1 MKIIKLIF
9 LFILSFISINVHAKT
24 VEVYFS
30 AEGGNVNNT
39 NFKVVD
45 DYIQKAD
52 GTYCA
57 KYDSSGS
64 IQKINTIDSSV
75 FSLSK
80 SGTGLV
86 SGREWYAYNYD
97 NNKLYFFSQNK
108 TYSVDAILQILGMRN
123 DTYPVIT
130 LFAHW
135 KNDQLEDG
143 TDMFSTGNNTQNN
156 TNNNQ
161 VLISVSSIYIGV
173 GKTQKASLK
182 YKKNDLK
189 KEKVTWKSSDS
200 KIATV
205 DKNGTIKGIKE
216 GNVTITATLSN
227 GIKATKKIHIVKS
240 GTHLT
245 IIQYHENGGYLSK
258 KRAKQISSSNQ
269 YITYK
274 GKKNIQ
280 TIPYNT
286 STSEYGLADANNPDF
301 INLLKWGYTIKK
313 NAEWNTRKDGSGK
326 SYSQRQIYKSS
337 DFCDSSKKNCTVT
350 LYVNWE
356 RKNYVNIQY
365 NANGG
370 KLASNHGKNISATGN
385 IIYCDKKKNCTRLF
399 KGESLDK
406 DGLMNYDN
414 PAALNLKR
422 DGYKISAGAE
432 WNTKKDGT
440 GKSYS
445 QTKIYKST
453 DFCDSSKKDCN
464 IVLYANW
471 KKTTSS
477 KSNKSTTKTPS
488 QSGQVSTQSTQD
500 SSVESNYGVFLGL
513 DHDSG
518 LSKLYKYKL
527 VVIDLQEF
535 TKKDIEK
542 LHNKGIKVYSYLNV
556 GSVENYRS
564 YYKRFKNYYLGTYE
578 NWEDEKWVDVSKN
591 NYQKFIINELEPSLR
606 GKGADGY
613 FIDNCDVYANFKKD
627 KIYKG
632 LQTIL
637 ESVHSHNLPVLING
651 GDEFVS
657 KAIKDGSYSR
667 LFDGVN
673 QEEVF
678 TVINFDNHTYHTQSS
693 SETKYYKNYLQKVKD
708 KGLKVYLLEYGAKSS
723 KEKEIDNYCRQ
734 NGFAYYNSKSYNL
747 D

>member
-1 MKIIKLIF
+1 MKTIKLAF
-9 LFILSFISINVHAKT
+9 LFIISFISTNVYARN

-39 NFKVVD
+39 NFKIVD
-45 DYIQKAD
+45 DYVQKTD

-57 KYDSSGS
+57 KYDSSGT
-64 IQKINTIDSSV
+64 IKKINTINSYS

-86 SGREWYAYNYD
+86 KGREWYTYNYD
-97 NNKLYFFSQNK
+97 NNKLYFFNQNK
-108 TYSVDAILQILGMRN
+108 TYSVDYILQILGMQG

-135 KNDQLEDG
+135 KNDPLEGG
-143 TDMFSTGNNTQNN
+143 TDMYSTGNSSQSNN
-156 TNNNQ
+156 SAPISISASSTNI
-161 VLISVSSIYIGV
+161 LV
-173 GKTQKASLK
+173 GKTQKISLK
-182 YKKNDLK
+182 YNNTDLR
-189 KEKVTWKSSDS
+189 KEKISWKSSNT
-200 KIATV
+200 KVATINS
-205 DKNGTIKGIKE
+205 NGTIKGIKE
-216 GNVTITATLSN
+216 GTVTITATLTS
-227 GIKATKKIHIVKS
+227 GVKATKKFNIIKK
-240 GTHLT
+240 GTHYT
-245 IIQYHENGGYLSK
+245 IIQFHENGGYLSK
-258 KRAKQISSSNQ
+258 KRSKNISSSNQ
-269 YITYK
+269 YITYN
-274 GKKNIQ
+274 GSKKVQKIA
-280 TIPYNT
+280 YGT
-286 STSEYGLADANNPDF
+286 STSEYGLRDANNKDF
-301 INLLKWGYTIKK
+301 INILKWGKTIKK
-313 NAEWNTRKDGSGK
+313 NAEWNTKKDGSGK
-326 SYSQRQIYKSS
+326 SYSQTKVYQST
-337 DFCDSSKKNCTVT
+337 DFCDSSKKDCTVT

-356 RKNYVNIQY
+356 RKNFVNIQY

-370 KLASNHGKNISATGN
+370 KLSSKHGKKVTATGN
-385 IIYCDKKKNCTRLF
+385 IIYCEKLRNCTRLF
-399 KGESLDK
+399 KGEKLTES
-406 DGLMNYDN
+406 GLMDYNN
-414 PAALNLKR
+414 AFGINIKR
-422 DGYKISAGAE
+422 DGYEVPKGAE
-432 WNTKKDGT
+432 WNTKADGT

-445 QTKIYKST
+445 QTKVYQST

-464 IVLYANW
+464 VILYVNW
-471 KKTTSS
+471 KKKNTSTQ
-477 KSNKSTTKTPS
+477 NNPS
-488 QSGQVSTQSTQD
+488 QSGQVATQSTKD
-500 SSVESNYGVFLGL
+500 SSVESSYGVFLGL

-535 TKKDIEK
+535 TKNDIQK

-556 GSVENYRS
+556 GSVENYRK
-564 YYKRFKNYYLGTYE
+564 YYKRFKKYYLGTYE
-578 NWEDEKWVDVSKN
+578 NWEDEKWVDVSKSS
-591 NYQKFIINELEPSLR
+591 YQNFIINELEPSLR
-606 GKGADGY
+606 AKGADGY

-637 ESVHSHNLPVLING
+637 GSIHSHNLPMLING

-678 TVINFDNHTYHTQSS
+678 TVINFDNHTYHTQSK
-693 SETKYYKNYLQKVKD
+693 SESKYYKDYLQKVKN

-723 KEKEIDNYCRQ
+723 KEKEIANYCKQ

>member
-1 MKIIKLIF
+1 MKIIKLTF
-9 LFILSFISINVHAKT
+9 LFILSFIFINVHART

-30 AEGGNVNNT
+30 AEGGNANNT
-39 NFKVVD
+39 NFKIVD
-45 DYIQKAD
+45 DYVQKND

-57 KYDSSGS
+57 KYDSMGS
-64 IQKINTIDSSV
+64 IQKINTINSYT

-86 SGREWYAYNYD
+86 KGREWYTYNYD
-97 NNKLYFFSQNK
+97 NNKLYYFNQNK
-108 TYSVDAILQILGMRN
+108 TYSVDLILQSLGMQN
-123 DTYPVIT
+123 DPYPVIT

-135 KNDQLEDG
+135 KNDVLEDG
-143 TDMFSTGNNTQNN
+143 TDMNSTGNSKQSNTSGPI
-156 TNNNQ
+156 
-161 VLISVSSIYIGV
+161 LISISSIYIEE
-173 GKTQKASLK
+173 GKTKKIGIK
-182 YKKNDLK
+182 YLDSNLT
-189 KEKVTWKSSDS
+189 KEKVTWTSSNT
-200 KIATV
+200 KIATI

-216 GNVTITATLSN
+216 GSVTITATLTN
-227 GIKATKKIHIVKS
+227 GAQATKKIYIIKK
-240 GTHLT
+240 GTHSV
-245 IIQYHENGGYLSK
+245 IIQYHENGGYLAEERSK
-258 KRAKQISSSNQ
+258 DIYSSNH

-274 GKKNIQ
+274 GSKKVQI
-280 TIPYNT
+280 IPYNT
-286 STSEYGLADANNPDF
+286 STSEYGLSDYNSANFLN
-301 INLLKWGYTIKK
+301 IKKWGQIAKRG
-313 NAEWNTRKDGSGK
+313 AEWNTKADGTGK
-326 SYSQRQIYKSS
+326 SYSQKQVYKSS
-337 DFCDSSKKNCTVT
+337 DFCDASKKDCTIT

-370 KLASNHGKNISATGN
+370 KLASNHGKKTTATGN
-385 IIYCDKKKNCTRLF
+385 VILCDKKRNCTRIF
-399 KGESLDK
+399 KGESLGK
-406 DGLMNYDN
+406 DGLMNYNN
-414 PAALNLKR
+414 PAGINIKR
-422 DGYKISAGAE
+422 DGYTVTQGAE
-432 WNTKKDGT
+432 WNTKEDGT

-464 IVLYANW
+464 VVLYVNW
-471 KKTTSS
+471 KKKGSS
-477 KSNKSTTKTPS
+477 KSNTPS
-488 QSGQVSTQSTQD
+488 QNDQVSTQSTND

-535 TKKDIEK
+535 TKSDIQK
-542 LHNKGIKVYSYLNV
+542 LHDKGIKVYSYLNI

-564 YYKRFKNYYLGTYE
+564 YYKKFKKYYLGTYE
-578 NWEDEKWVDVSKN
+578 NWEDEKWVDVSKSTFQN
-591 NYQKFIINELEPSLR
+591 FIINELEPSIR
-606 GKGADGY
+606 AKGADGY

-637 ESVHSHNLPVLING
+637 GAIHSHNLPILING

-657 KAIKDGSYSR
+657 KAIKDGSYSQ

-678 TVINFDNHTYHTQSS
+678 TVINFKNHTYHTQSKS
-693 SETKYYKNYLQKVKD
+693 DTNYYKNFLQKVKD

-723 KEKEIDNYCRQ
+723 KEKEIANYCKQ

>member
-1 MKIIKLIF
+1 MKTIKLAF
-9 LFILSFISINVHAKT
+9 LFIISFISTNVYARN

-39 NFKVVD
+39 NFKIVD
-45 DYIQKAD
+45 DYVQKTD

-57 KYDSSGS
+57 KYDSSGT
-64 IQKINTIDSSV
+64 IKKINTINSYS

-86 SGREWYAYNYD
+86 KGREWYTYNYD
-97 NNKLYFFSQNK
+97 NNKLYFFNQNK
-108 TYSVDAILQILGMRN
+108 TYSVDYILQILGMQG

-135 KNDQLEDG
+135 KNDPLEGG
-143 TDMFSTGNNTQNN
+143 TDMYSTGNSSQSNN
-156 TNNNQ
+156 SAPISISASSTNI
-161 VLISVSSIYIGV
+161 LV
-173 GKTQKASLK
+173 GKTQKISLK
-182 YKKNDLK
+182 YNNTDLR
-189 KEKVTWKSSDS
+189 KEKISWKSSNT
-200 KIATV
+200 KVATINS
-205 DKNGTIKGIKE
+205 NGTIKGIKE
-216 GNVTITATLSN
+216 GTVTITATLTS
-227 GIKATKKIHIVKS
+227 GVKATKKFNIIKK
-240 GTHLT
+240 GTHYT
-245 IIQYHENGGYLSK
+245 IIQFHENGGYLSK
-258 KRAKQISSSNQ
+258 KRSKNISSSNQ
-269 YITYK
+269 YITYN
-274 GKKNIQ
+274 GSKKVQKIA
-280 TIPYNT
+280 YGT
-286 STSEYGLADANNPDF
+286 STSEYGLRDANNKDF
-301 INLLKWGYTIKK
+301 INILKWGKTIKK
-313 NAEWNTRKDGSGK
+313 NAEWNTKKDGSGK
-326 SYSQRQIYKSS
+326 SYSQTKVYQST
-337 DFCDSSKKNCTVT
+337 DFCDSSKKDCTVT

-356 RKNYVNIQY
+356 RKNFVNIQY

-370 KLASNHGKNISATGN
+370 KLSSKHGKKVTATGN
-385 IIYCDKKKNCTRLF
+385 IIYCEKLRNCTRLF
-399 KGESLDK
+399 KGEKLTES
-406 DGLMNYDN
+406 GLMNYN
-414 PAALNLKR
+414 NAFGINIKR
-422 DGYKISAGAE
+422 DGYEVPKGAE
-432 WNTKKDGT
+432 WNTKADGT

-445 QTKIYKST
+445 QTKVYQST

-464 IVLYANW
+464 VILYVNW
-471 KKTTSS
+471 KKKNTSTQ
-477 KSNKSTTKTPS
+477 NNPS
-488 QSGQVSTQSTQD
+488 QSGQVATQSTKD
-500 SSVESNYGVFLGL
+500 SSVESSYGVFLGL

-535 TKKDIEK
+535 TKNDIQK

-556 GSVENYRS
+556 GSVENYRK
-564 YYKRFKNYYLGTYE
+564 YYKRFKKYYLGTYE
-578 NWEDEKWVDVSKN
+578 NWEDEKWVDVSKSS
-591 NYQKFIINELEPSLR
+591 YQNFIINELEPSLR
-606 GKGADGY
+606 AKGADGY

-637 ESVHSHNLPVLING
+637 GSIHSHNLPMLING

-678 TVINFDNHTYHTQSS
+678 TVINFDNHTYHTQSK
-693 SETKYYKNYLQKVKD
+693 SESKYYKDYLQKVKN

-723 KEKEIDNYCRQ
+723 KEKEIANYCKQ

>member
-1 MKIIKLIF
+1 MKTIKLAF
-9 LFILSFISINVHAKT
+9 LFIISFISTNVYARN

-39 NFKVVD
+39 NFKIID
-45 DYIQKAD
+45 DYVQKTD

-57 KYDSSGS
+57 KYDSSGT
-64 IQKINTIDSSV
+64 IKKINTINSYS

-86 SGREWYAYNYD
+86 KGREWYTYNYD
-97 NNKLYFFSQNK
+97 NNKLYFFNQNK
-108 TYSVDAILQILGMRN
+108 TYSVDVILQTLGMKD

-135 KNDQLEDG
+135 KNDPLEGG
-143 TDMFSTGNNTQNN
+143 TDMYSTGNSSQSNN
-156 TNNNQ
+156 SAPISISASSTNI
-161 VLISVSSIYIGV
+161 LV
-173 GKTQKASLK
+173 GKTQKISLK
-182 YKKNDLK
+182 YNKTSLK
-189 KEKVTWKSSDS
+189 KEKISWKSSNT
-200 KIATV
+200 KVATINS
-205 DKNGTIKGIKE
+205 NGTIKGIKE
-216 GNVTITATLSN
+216 GTVTITATLTS
-227 GIKATKKIHIVKS
+227 GVKATKKFNIIKK
-240 GTHLT
+240 GTHYT
-245 IIQYHENGGYLSK
+245 IIQFHENGGYLSK
-258 KRAKQISSSNQ
+258 KRSKHISSSNQ
-269 YITYK
+269 YITYN
-274 GKKNIQ
+274 GSKKVQKIA
-280 TIPYNT
+280 YGT
-286 STSEYGLADANNPDF
+286 STSKYGLRDANNKEF
-301 INLLKWGYTIKK
+301 INILKWGNAMKK
-313 NAEWNTRKDGSGK
+313 NAEWNTKKDGSGK
-326 SYSQRQIYKSS
+326 SYSQRKVYKAS
-337 DFCDSSKKNCTVT
+337 DFCDSSKKDCTVT

-356 RKNYVNIQY
+356 RKNFVNIQY

-370 KLASNHGKNISATGN
+370 RLSSKHGKKVTVSGN
-385 IIYCDKKKNCTRLF
+385 IIYCEKLRNCTRLV
-399 KGESLDK
+399 KGEKLSK
-406 DGLMNYDN
+406 YGLMNYN
-414 PAALNLKR
+414 NSSGINIKR
-422 DGYKISAGAE
+422 DGYKVPKGAE
-432 WNTKKDGT
+432 WNTKADGT

-464 IVLYANW
+464 VILYINW
-471 KKTTSS
+471 KKKNSS
-477 KSNKSTTKTPS
+477 TPKTPS
-488 QSGQVSTQSTQD
+488 QSGQVATQSTKD
-500 SSVESNYGVFLGL
+500 SSVESSYGVFLGL

-535 TKKDIEK
+535 TKNDIQK

-556 GSVENYRS
+556 GSVENYRK
-564 YYKRFKNYYLGTYE
+564 YYKRFKKYYLGTYE
-578 NWEDEKWVDVSKN
+578 NWEDEKWVDVSKSS
-591 NYQKFIINELEPSLR
+591 YQKFIINELEPSLR
-606 GKGADGY
+606 AKGADGY

-637 ESVHSHNLPVLING
+637 GSIHSHNLPILING

-678 TVINFDNHTYHTQSS
+678 TVINFDNHTYHTQSK
-693 SETKYYKNYLQKVKD
+693 SESKYYKDYLQKVKN

-723 KEKEIDNYCRQ
+723 KEKEIANYCKQ

>member
-1 MKIIKLIF
+1 MKTIKLAF
-9 LFILSFISINVHAKT
+9 LFIISFISTNVYARN

-39 NFKVVD
+39 NFKIVD
-45 DYIQKAD
+45 DYVQKTD

-57 KYDSSGS
+57 KYDSSGT
-64 IQKINTIDSSV
+64 IKKINTINSYS

-86 SGREWYAYNYD
+86 KGREWYTYNYD
-97 NNKLYFFSQNK
+97 NNKLYFFNQNK
-108 TYSVDAILQILGMRN
+108 TYSVDYILQILGMQG

-135 KNDQLEDG
+135 KNDPLEGG
-143 TDMFSTGNNTQNN
+143 TDMYSTGNSSQSNN
-156 TNNNQ
+156 SAPISISASSTNI
-161 VLISVSSIYIGV
+161 LV
-173 GKTQKASLK
+173 GKTQKISLK
-182 YKKNDLK
+182 YNNTDLR
-189 KEKVTWKSSDS
+189 KEKISWKSSNT
-200 KIATV
+200 KVATINS
-205 DKNGTIKGIKE
+205 NGTIKGIKE
-216 GNVTITATLSN
+216 GTVTITATLTS
-227 GIKATKKIHIVKS
+227 GVKATKKFNIIKK
-240 GTHLT
+240 GTHYT
-245 IIQYHENGGYLSK
+245 IIQFHENGGYLSK
-258 KRAKQISSSNQ
+258 KRSKHISSSNQ
-269 YITYK
+269 YITYN
-274 GKKNIQ
+274 GSKKVQKIA
-280 TIPYNT
+280 YGT
-286 STSEYGLADANNPDF
+286 STSEYGLKDANNKDF
-301 INLLKWGYTIKK
+301 INILKWGKTIKK
-313 NAEWNTRKDGSGK
+313 NAEWNTKKDGSGK
-326 SYSQRQIYKSS
+326 SYSQTKVYQST
-337 DFCDSSKKNCTVT
+337 DFCDSSKKDCTVT

-356 RKNYVNIQY
+356 RKNFVNIQY

-370 KLASNHGKNISATGN
+370 KLSSKHGKKVTATGN
-385 IIYCDKKKNCTRLF
+385 IIYCEKLRNCTRLF
-399 KGESLDK
+399 KGEKLTES
-406 DGLMNYDN
+406 GLMDYNN
-414 PAALNLKR
+414 AFGINIKR
-422 DGYKISAGAE
+422 DGYEVPKGAE
-432 WNTKKDGT
+432 WNTKADGT

-445 QTKIYKST
+445 QTKVYQST

-464 IVLYANW
+464 VILYVNW
-471 KKTTSS
+471 KKKNTSTQ
-477 KSNKSTTKTPS
+477 NNPS
-488 QSGQVSTQSTQD
+488 QSGQVATQSTKD
-500 SSVESNYGVFLGL
+500 SSVESSYGVFLGL

-535 TKKDIEK
+535 TKNDIQK

-556 GSVENYRS
+556 GSVENYRK
-564 YYKRFKNYYLGTYE
+564 YYKRFKKYYLGTYE
-578 NWEDEKWVDVSKN
+578 NWEDEKWVDVSKSS
-591 NYQKFIINELEPSLR
+591 YQNFIINELEPSLR
-606 GKGADGY
+606 AKGADGY

-637 ESVHSHNLPVLING
+637 GSIHSHNLPMLING

-678 TVINFDNHTYHTQSS
+678 TVINFDNHTYHTQSK
-693 SETKYYKNYLQKVKD
+693 SESKYYKDYLQKVKN

-723 KEKEIDNYCRQ
+723 KEKEIANYCKQ

>member
-1 MKIIKLIF
+1 MKTIKLAF
-9 LFILSFISINVHAKT
+9 LFIISFISTNVYARN

-39 NFKVVD
+39 NFKIVD
-45 DYIQKAD
+45 DYVQKTD

-57 KYDSSGS
+57 KYDSSGT
-64 IQKINTIDSSV
+64 IKKINTINSYS

-86 SGREWYAYNYD
+86 KGREWYTYNYD
-97 NNKLYFFSQNK
+97 NNKLYFFNQNK
-108 TYSVDAILQILGMRN
+108 TYSVDYILQILGMQG

-135 KNDQLEDG
+135 KNDPLEGG
-143 TDMFSTGNNTQNN
+143 TDMYSTGNSSQSNN
-156 TNNNQ
+156 SAPISISASSTNI
-161 VLISVSSIYIGV
+161 LV
-173 GKTQKASLK
+173 GKTQKISLK
-182 YKKNDLK
+182 YNNTDLR
-189 KEKVTWKSSDS
+189 KEKISWKSSNT
-200 KIATV
+200 KVATINS
-205 DKNGTIKGIKE
+205 NGTIKGIKE
-216 GNVTITATLSN
+216 GTVTITATLTS
-227 GIKATKKIHIVKS
+227 GVKATKKFNIIKK
-240 GTHLT
+240 GTHYT
-245 IIQYHENGGYLSK
+245 IIQFHENGGYLSK
-258 KRAKQISSSNQ
+258 KRSKNISSSNQ
-269 YITYK
+269 YITYN
-274 GKKNIQ
+274 GSKKVQKIA
-280 TIPYNT
+280 YGT
-286 STSEYGLADANNPDF
+286 STSEYGLRDANNKDF
-301 INLLKWGYTIKK
+301 INILKWGKTIKK
-313 NAEWNTRKDGSGK
+313 NAEWNTKKDGSGK
-326 SYSQRQIYKSS
+326 SYSQTKVYQST
-337 DFCDSSKKNCTVT
+337 DFCDSSKKDCTVT

-356 RKNYVNIQY
+356 RKNFVNIQY

-370 KLASNHGKNISATGN
+370 KLSSKHGKKVTATGN
-385 IIYCDKKKNCTRLF
+385 IIYCEKLRNCTRLF
-399 KGESLDK
+399 KGEKLTDS
-406 DGLMNYDN
+406 GLMDYNN
-414 PAALNLKR
+414 AFGINIKR
-422 DGYKISAGAE
+422 DGYEVPKGAE
-432 WNTKKDGT
+432 WNTKADGT

-445 QTKIYKST
+445 QTKVYQST

-464 IVLYANW
+464 VILYVNW
-471 KKTTSS
+471 KKKNTSTQ
-477 KSNKSTTKTPS
+477 NNPS
-488 QSGQVSTQSTQD
+488 QSGQVATQSTKD
-500 SSVESNYGVFLGL
+500 SSVESSYGVFLGL

-535 TKKDIEK
+535 TKNDIQK

-556 GSVENYRS
+556 GSVENYRK
-564 YYKRFKNYYLGTYE
+564 YYKRFKKYYLGTYE
-578 NWEDEKWVDVSKN
+578 NWEDEKWVDVSKSS
-591 NYQKFIINELEPSLR
+591 YQNFIINELEPSLR
-606 GKGADGY
+606 AKGADGY

-637 ESVHSHNLPVLING
+637 GSIHSHNLPMLING

-678 TVINFDNHTYHTQSS
+678 TVINFDNHTYHTQSK
-693 SETKYYKNYLQKVKD
+693 SESKYYKDYLQKVKN

-723 KEKEIDNYCRQ
+723 KEKEIANYCKQ

>member
-1 MKIIKLIF
+1 MKTIKFAILLII
-9 LFILSFISINVHAKT
+9 SFISINVHARN

-30 AEGGNVNNT
+30 AEGGIANST
-39 NFKVVD
+39 DFKIVD
-45 DYIQKAD
+45 DYVQKSD

-57 KYDSSGS
+57 KYDSAGS
-64 IQKINTIDSSV
+64 IQKINTINSYS

-86 SGREWYAYNYD
+86 KGREWYVYNYD
-97 NNKLYFFSQNK
+97 NNKLYFFDQSK
-108 TYSVDAILQILGMRN
+108 TYSVDSILQILGMQS
-123 DTYPVIT
+123 DPYPVIT

-135 KNDQLEDG
+135 KNDPLEGG
-143 TDMFSTGNNTQNN
+143 TDMYSTGNSSQSNN
-156 TNNNQ
+156 SGPI
-161 VLISVSSIYIGV
+161 LISISSIYIEE
-173 GKTQKASLK
+173 GKTQKASINYIK
-182 YKKNDLK
+182 STVIN
-189 KEKVTWKSSDS
+189 EKITWTSSNS
-200 KIATV
+200 KIATI
-205 DKNGTIKGIKE
+205 DTNGTIKGIKE
-216 GNVTITATLSN
+216 GTVNITATLT
-227 GIKATKKIHIVKS
+227 GGAKATKKIYILKK
-240 GTHLT
+240 GTHSV
-245 IIQYHENGGYLSK
+245 IIQYHENGGYL
-258 KRAKQISSSNQ
+258 AKQRSKDIYSSNH

-274 GKKNIQ
+274 GSKKVQ

-286 STSEYGLADANNPDF
+286 STSEYGLIDSNNTTF
-301 INLLKWGYTIKK
+301 LNIKKWGYTAKQG
-313 NAEWNTRKDGSGK
+313 AEWNTKPNGSGK
-326 SYSQRQIYKSS
+326 SYSQKQVYKSS
-337 DFCDSSKKNCTVT
+337 DFCDASKKDCTVT

-370 KLASNHGKNISATGN
+370 KLASNHGKNVSATGN
-385 IIYCDKKKNCTRLF
+385 IIYCHKKKNCTRLF
-399 KGESLDK
+399 KGESLTK
-406 DGLMNYDN
+406 DGLANYNN
-414 PAALNLKR
+414 PAGINIKR
-422 DGYKISAGAE
+422 DGYTVTPGAE
-432 WNTKKDGT
+432 WNTKPDGT

-445 QTKIYKST
+445 QTKVYKST

-464 IVLYANW
+464 VFLYINW

-488 QSGQVSTQSTQD
+488 QSGQVSTKSTKD
-500 SSVESNYGVFLGL
+500 SSVESSYGVFLGL

-535 TKKDIEK
+535 TKSDIEK

-556 GSVENYRS
+556 GSVENYRT
-564 YYKRFKNYYLGTYE
+564 YYKRFKKYYLGTYE
-578 NWEDEKWVDVSKN
+578 NWEDEKWVDVSKSA
-591 NYQKFIINELEPSLR
+591 YQNFIINELEPSLR
-606 GKGADGY
+606 AKGADGY

-637 ESVHSHNLPVLING
+637 GSIHSHNLPMLING

-678 TVINFDNHTYHTQSS
+678 TVINFNNHTYHTQSK
-693 SETKYYKNYLQKVKD
+693 SESKYYKDYLQKVKN

-723 KEKEIDNYCRQ
+723 KEKEIANYCKQ